1 MLKLLIILLIRILC
15 IGNSFSWD
23 AVEQELVPL
32 CDEEGIEIE
41 VHNLYYGGCS
51 LQQHAE
57 FLIRD
62 SAVYSHRV
70 CTNLS
75 PSPLESGG
83 ERFRLVKDTISLR
96 QALKDGEYNFISLQQ
111 ASHDSGIRSSYEPWL
126 SLLIDTVRAY
136 QPNAQLCWMQT
147 WAYSQDAKHPAFPR
161 YHNNQQEMWDSIQ
174 SCTQYVRQIVN
185 NKLTPVRNDNSQFS
199 TPNSQFS
206 TPNSQFSIPNSQ
218 FSTPNSQ
225 LSKFDLSNNRSRL
238 CRDKNSQFSTLN
250 SQLSIPN
257 SQFSTLNSQLIV
269 IPCGLAIQNARSSA
283 LGDTM
288 CRDGYH
294 LNYTYGRYT
303 ASCVWFEFITG
314 KDVRC
319 NHYKNPQ
326 MTNKQRRLAQ
336 KSAHDA
342 NISSQRKQ

>member
-1 MLKLLIILLIRILC
+1 MKLSIILLIRILC

-70 CTNLS
+70 CTNLN

-161 YHNNQQEMWDSIQ
+161 YHCNQQEMWDSIQ

-185 NKLTPVRNDNSQFS
+185 NKLTPVKNDNSQL
-199 TPNSQFS
+199 
-206 TPNSQFSIPNSQ
+206 SIL
-218 FSTPNSQ
+218 NSQ

-238 CRDKNSQFSTLN
+238 CRDK
-250 SQLSIPN
+250 N

-319 NHYKNPQ
+319 NHYKNPK